1 MATKGIY
8 VLSHNQ
14 ARERAIDH
22 LLKSPATTVVLF
34 KEPTRTLEQNAL
46 AHSLF
51 RQIADSGLTWSGRKL
66 SEDQWKVLLVSGHAI
81 ATGHEADIV
90 PGIENELVNL
100 RESTANMSIKRLS
113 SLIEYT
119 QAFMAEHDIPIQEV
133 PKSRPW

>member
-1 MATKGIY
+1 
-8 VLSHNQ
+8 
-14 ARERAIDH
+14 
-22 LLKSPATTVVLF
+22 
-34 KEPTRTLEQNAL
+34 
-46 AHSLF
+46 
-51 RQIADSGLTWSGRKL
+51 
-66 SEDQWKVLLVSGHAI
+66 VLLVSGHAI

-113 SLIEYT
+113 SLIEYI